1 MNEEP
6 VEKLELRA
14 IEERQRLHD
23 RATELKTKL
32 EVSRENLRENLS
44 LEKQSREHF
53 GPAAVMVSVAGLL
66 AGYGIT
72 GIFTS
77 R

>member
-1 MNEEP
+1 MSGEP
-6 VEKLELRA
+6 VDKLELRA
-14 IEERQRLHD
+14 MQERQRLHD
-23 RATELKTKL
+23 RATEFKTKL
-32 EVSRENLRENLS
+32 EVTRENLRGNLS

-53 GPAAVMVSVAGLL
+53 GSAALIVSVAGLL
-66 AGYGIT
+66 AGYALT